1 MTKLLAQAMVLQNTL
16 GLSDDKLAI
25 IQDAMRSYAA
35 DTVNVAKILI
45 EKRETPETIR
55 KFMGPHGLSF
65 DGKSKL
71 FK

>member
-16 GLSDDKLAI
+16 ELPDDKLI
-25 IQDAMRSYAA
+25 LIQDAMRSYAA

-45 EKRETPETIR
+45 EKRESPETIR

-65 DGKSKL
+65 DGKAKK
-71 FK
+71 FI